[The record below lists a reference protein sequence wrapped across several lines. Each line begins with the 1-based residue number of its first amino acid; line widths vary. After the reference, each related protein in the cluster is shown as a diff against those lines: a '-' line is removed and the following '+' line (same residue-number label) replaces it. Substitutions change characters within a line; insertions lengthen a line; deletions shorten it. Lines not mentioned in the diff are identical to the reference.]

1 MQGADKVLVLGLG
14 NRLLSDDAAGP
25 LTVDRLASVAA
36 LGHEVQL
43 RDGGTI
49 GLSLLPEIE
58 EAAAVVAIDAARFGS
73 TPGTVRV
80 FEGAAMDAQLQGRK
94 RSAHEVALA
103 DLMAAAALNGRL
115 PAFRALVAVEP
126 GSTQLGLDPS
136 AEVARAIPELCHAVQ
151 ELLQR
156 WKA

>member
-1 MQGADKVLVLGLG
+1 MQSAGKVLVLGLG

-25 LTVDRLASVAA
+25 LTVDRLASAAA
-36 LGHEVQL
+36 LSHEVQL

-58 EAAAVVAIDAARFGS
+58 DAAAVVAIDAARFGS
-73 TPGTVRV
+73 APGTVRV
-80 FEGAAMDAQLQGRK
+80 FEGAAMDIQLEGRK

-126 GSTQLGLDPS
+126 VSTQLGLDPS
-136 AEVARAIPELCHAVQ
+136 AEVARAIPELCDAVQ
-151 ELLQR
+151 ALLQR